1 MYDNLSD
8 RARGGEGGTTFAT
21 VMWKFSTCCYILRF
35 VAVRTNNSMATC
47 SCRGICCVFSAQLR

>member
-21 VMWKFSTCCYILRF
+21 VMWKFRLAVTFCASWLFEQTILWLHVAAGGF
-35 VAVRTNNSMATC
+35 VASFRRS
-47 SCRGICCVFSAQLR
+47 